1 MPRNIGLSIFYGQ
14 VVMKITVKLFATLEK
29 YLPEDARN
37 HQVTL
42 EVPPG
47 ASVQACLD
55 RFQIPEKLRHLVL
68 INGVY
73 IPPDQR
79 MSTELKEGDVVAVW
93 PEIAGG

>member
-1 MPRNIGLSIFYGQ
+1 
-14 VVMKITVKLFATLEK
+14 MKITVKLFATLEK
-29 YLPEDARN
+29 YLPPGAGN

-47 ASVQACLD
+47 TPLQTCLD
-55 RFQIPEKLRHLVL
+55 RFRIPEKLRHLVL
-68 INGVY
+68 VNGVY

-79 MSTELKEGDVVAVW
+79 MTTKLQEGDIVAVW